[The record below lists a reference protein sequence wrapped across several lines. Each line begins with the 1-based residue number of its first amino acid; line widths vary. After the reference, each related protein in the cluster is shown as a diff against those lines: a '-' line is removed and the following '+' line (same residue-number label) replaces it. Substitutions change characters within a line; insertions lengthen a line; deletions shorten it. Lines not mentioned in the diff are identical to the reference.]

1 MDKILL
7 TAFLTALAGLV
18 TAVLSIVKLVNDKEN
33 KITDFRQIWTESA
46 REAMADLVAK
56 INSHIVAVVN
66 YKKAELSLY
75 ENGNR
80 FQHASNEREE
90 EALKGILDYQ
100 YEFLRKTFD
109 ISIGLLGEV
118 HLAHAKVRL
127 HFKPEDPE
135 FVRIEHKIEMY
146 FAKAEEVRLSDDPA
160 SWLVLKEQVHAA
172 TNEITGSS
180 RALLK
185 NEWEKIKLGE
195 PAYRMTKKWSGWACV
210 GMLVL
215 LLVIGIHAITSYKKP
230 LPGDE
235 ENNRAEST
243 LKKG

>member
-33 KITDFRQIWTESA
+33 KITEFRQLWTESA
-46 REAMADLVAK
+46 REVMADLVAK

-66 YKKAELSLY
+66 YKNAELNLY
-75 ENGNR
+75 ASGNR
-80 FQHASNEREE
+80 FQHASNDREK

-100 YEFLRKTFD
+100 YELLRKTFD

-146 FAKAEEVRLSDDPA
+146 FAKAEEIRRSDDPA
-160 SWLVLKEQVHAA
+160 NWIGLKEQVHAA

-195 PAYRMTKKWSGWACV
+195 PAYRMTKKWSGWACI
-210 GMLVL
+210 GMLAI

-230 LPGDE
+230 MPGDGA
-235 ENNRAEST
+235 NNKAEST
-243 LKKG
+243 LKEG